1 MINIT
6 TRLRLQAPPRLSAS
20 QPTDHVPE
28 LFRSEGKL
36 AAPVG
41 MRADRS
47 LVHTPMHA
55 EFVPHAVQMRLA
67 LDRVGTEVD
76 VGVVPGGF
84 RHGLRLVLTFTAS
97 TVRVDRVRQ

>member
-1 MINIT
+1 
-6 TRLRLQAPPRLSAS
+6 
-20 QPTDHVPE
+20 
-28 LFRSEGKL
+28 
-36 AAPVG
+36 
-41 MRADRS
+41 
-47 LVHTPMHA
+47 MHA

-76 VGVVPGGF
+76 VGAVTGGF